1 MHKIKGFE
9 NYLIDE
15 DGNVYSLLTHKNE
28 SGRIPKYDI
37 RILEM

>member
-15 DGNVYSLLTHKNE
+15 DGNVYSLLTHKTITPSLQERLYE
-28 SGRIPKYDI
+28 SKA
-37 RILEM
+37 